1 MWLKVRPL
9 FWKKGL
15 EMIRVKAE
23 EKDREIKAIRKRW
36 INTEGKLISSNM
48 S

>member
-23 EKDREIKAIRKRW
+23 EKDREIKAIRKRQ
-36 INTEGKLISSNM
+36 INTEGKLKSSNM